1 MEKNHFNLSGSGT
14 YNQASSNVKT
24 FMSNVFSW
32 MFLALIVTSVAAW
45 WFASDLTL
53 LRMLV
58 TEEGKM
64 SILGWVVMLA
74 PLGFVLLMS
83 FAFNRLSYTTLIIL
97 FITYATLVGISMS
110 FILLAYT
117 LSSVFLTFAITAGMF
132 GTMAVVGYT
141 TKTDL
146 TSFGKI
152 MMMGLVGIIIATIVN
167 MFMQSSML
175 NYIIS
180 YVGVAVFT
188 GLTAYDV
195 QKLKMIGEGT
205 TYGDENTKKLS
216 ILGALT
222 LYLDF
227 INLFLMLL
235 RLFGDRRN
243 YL

>member
-1 MEKNHFNLSGSGT
+1 MENNQFNLSGSGNYT
-14 YNQASSNVKT
+14 QAGSNVRT

-64 SILGWVVMLA
+64 SVLGWVVMLA

-97 FITYATLVGISMS
+97 FITYAALVGISMS

-132 GTMAVVGYT
+132 GTMAIVGYT

-175 NYIIS
+175 HYIIS

-243 YL
+243 

>member
-1 MEKNHFNLSGSGT
+1 MENNQFNLSGSNT
-14 YNQASSNVKT
+14 FTQSNSNVKT

-74 PLGFVLLMS
+74 PIGFVLLMS
-83 FAFNRLSYTTLIIL
+83 FAFNKLSYTTLIIL
-97 FITYATLVGISMS
+97 FITYAALVGISMS

-141 TKTDL
+141 TKSDL

-243 YL
+243 

>member
-1 MEKNHFNLSGSGT
+1 MD
-14 YNQASSNVKT
+14 
-24 FMSNVFSW
+24 VFGVNRY
-32 MFLALIVTSVAAW
+32 FGC
-45 WFASDLTL
+45 
-53 LRMLV
+53 RMLV

-64 SILGWVVMLA
+64 SMLGWVVMLA

-83 FAFNRLSYTTLIIL
+83 FAFNRLSYATLIIL
-97 FITYATLVGISMS
+97 FITYAALVGISMS

-175 NYIIS
+175 HYIIS

-205 TYGDENTKKLS
+205 TYGEENTKKLS

-243 YL
+243 

>member
-58 TEEGKM
+58 TEDGKM
-64 SILGWVVMLA
+64 SIFGWVVMLA

-243 YL
+243 

>member
-1 MEKNHFNLSGSGT
+1 MENNHFNLSGSGT

-195 QKLKMIGEGT
+195 QKIKRIGAGVEFGT
-205 TYGDENTKKLS
+205 AEASKLA
-216 ILGALT
+216 LMGALS

-227 INLFLMLL
+227 VNLFMFLL
-235 RLFGDRRN
+235 RVFARRN
-243 YL
+243 

>member
-58 TEEGKM
+58 TEDGKM

-243 YL
+243 

>member
-1 MEKNHFNLSGSGT
+1 MENNQFNLSGSSNYTQTG
-14 YNQASSNVKT
+14 SNVKT
-24 FMSNVFSW
+24 FMANVFSW

-53 LRMLV
+53 IRMLV

-64 SILGWVVMLA
+64 SMLGWVVMLA

-97 FITYATLVGISMS
+97 FITYAALVGISLS
-110 FILLAYT
+110 FILLVYT
-117 LSSVFLTFAITAGMF
+117 LSSIFLTFAITAGMF

-146 TSFGKI
+146 TSFGRI
-152 MMMGLVGIIIATIVN
+152 MMMGLVGILIATLVN
-167 MFMQSSML
+167 MFMQSSTL
-175 NYIIS
+175 HYIIS

-195 QKLKMIGEGT
+195 QKLKLIGEGT
-205 TYGDENTKKLS
+205 TYGDENSKKLS
-216 ILGALT
+216 IMGALT

-243 YL
+243 

>member
-1 MEKNHFNLSGSGT
+1 MENNNLNFVRNNEYTGEGSG
-14 YNQASSNVKT
+14 AKT
-24 FMSNVFSW
+24 FMSSVFSW
-32 MFLALIVTSVAAW
+32 MFLALIVTSVASY
-45 WFASDLTL
+45 WFASDLSL
-53 LRMLV
+53 IRMLV

-64 SILGWVVMLA
+64 SLLGWVVMLA
-74 PLGFVLLMS
+74 PIGFVMLMS

-97 FITYATLVGISMS
+97 FLTYATLVGISLS
-110 FILLAYT
+110 FILLVYT
-117 LSSVFLTFAITAGMF
+117 MSSIFLTFAITAGMF

-146 TSFGKI
+146 TSFGRI
-152 MMMGLVGIIIATIVN
+152 MFMGLVGIIIASVAN
-167 MFMQSSML
+167 WFMHSDALS
-175 NYIIS
+175 YIIS

-195 QKLKMIGEGT
+195 QKLKNIGAGT
-205 TYGDENTKKLS
+205 TYGEEQTKKLS
-216 ILGALT
+216 IMGALT

-243 YL
+243 

>member
-1 MEKNHFNLSGSGT
+1 MDNNQFNLSESRNYAQSG
-14 YNQASSNVKT
+14 SNVRT

-32 MFLALIVTSVAAW
+32 MFLALIITSVAAW
-45 WFASDLTL
+45 WFASDLSL
-53 LRMLV
+53 LQMLV
-58 TEEGKM
+58 TDTGKM

-74 PLGFVLLMS
+74 PIGFVMLMS

-97 FITYATLVGISMS
+97 FITYAALVGISLS
-110 FILLAYT
+110 FILLVYT
-117 LSSVFLTFAITAGMF
+117 LSSIFLTFAITAGMF

-146 TSFGKI
+146 TSFGRI
-152 MMMGLVGIIIATIVN
+152 MMMGLVGILIATLVN
-167 MFMQSSML
+167 IFMQSSTL
-175 NYIIS
+175 HYIIS

-205 TYGDENTKKLS
+205 TYGNEDSKKLS
-216 ILGALT
+216 IMGALT

-243 YL
+243 

>member
-1 MEKNHFNLSGSGT
+1 MENNQFNLSGNSNYAQT
-14 YNQASSNVKT
+14 NSNVKT

-32 MFLALIVTSVAAW
+32 MFLALIVTSVTAW
-45 WFASDLTL
+45 WFATDLSL
-53 LRMLV
+53 LSMLV

-74 PLGFVLLMS
+74 PIGFVLLMS

-97 FITYATLVGISMS
+97 FLTYAALVGVSMS

-152 MMMGLVGIIIATIVN
+152 MMMGLVGILIATIVN

-175 NYIIS
+175 HYIIS

-205 TYGDENTKKLS
+205 TYGEENTKKLS

-235 RLFGDRRN
+235 RLFGGRKN
-243 YL
+243 

>member
-1 MEKNHFNLSGSGT
+1 MENNQFNLSGNRAYT
-14 YNQASSNVKT
+14 QTNSNVKT

-45 WFASDLTL
+45 WFASDLSL
-53 LRMLV
+53 IRMLV

-64 SILGWVVMLA
+64 SVLGWVVMLA

-83 FAFNRLSYTTLIIL
+83 FAFNKLSYPTLVIL
-97 FITYATLVGISMS
+97 FLTYAALVGISMS

-132 GTMAVVGYT
+132 GTMAIVGFT

-175 NYIIS
+175 HYIIS

-195 QKLKMIGEGT
+195 QKLKLIGEGT
-205 TYGDENTKKLS
+205 TYGDEQTKKLS

-243 YL
+243 

>member
-1 MEKNHFNLSGSGT
+1 MENNHFNLSGSST
-14 YNQASSNVKT
+14 YKQTSSNVKT

-64 SILGWVVMLA
+64 SVLGWVVMLA

-227 INLFLMLL
+227 IYLFLMLL

-243 YL
+243 

>member
-1 MEKNHFNLSGSGT
+1 MENNQFNLSGSGT
-14 YNQASSNVKT
+14 YTQSNSNVRS

-97 FITYATLVGISMS
+97 FITYAALVGISMS

-175 NYIIS
+175 HYIIS

-205 TYGDENTKKLS
+205 TYGEENTKKLS

-243 YL
+243 

>member
-1 MEKNHFNLSGSGT
+1 MDNNQINLSGSGSIS
-14 YNQASSNVKT
+14 QSSSNVRS

-45 WFASDLTL
+45 WFASDLEL
-53 LRMLV
+53 IKMLFSE
-58 TEEGKM
+58 TGKM
-64 SILGWVVMLA
+64 TTLGWVVMLA
-74 PLGFVLLMS
+74 PIGFVLLMS
-83 FAFNRLSYTTLIIL
+83 FAFNRLSYPTLVIL
-97 FITYATLVGISMS
+97 FITYAALVGISLS
-110 FILLAYT
+110 FILLVYT
-117 LSSVFLTFAITAGMF
+117 LSSIFLTFAITAGMF
-132 GTMAVVGYT
+132 GTMAIVGYT

-152 MMMGLVGIIIATIVN
+152 MFMGLVGIIIATVVN
-167 MFMQSSML
+167 AFMHSSTL
-175 NYIIS
+175 HYIIS

-205 TYGDENTKKLS
+205 TYGQEDTKKLS
-216 ILGALT
+216 IMGALT

-227 INLFLMLL
+227 INLFLLLL

-243 YL
+243 

>member
-1 MEKNHFNLSGSGT
+1 MENNQFNLSGSGT
-14 YNQASSNVKT
+14 YTQTNSNVKS

-97 FITYATLVGISMS
+97 FITYAALVGISMS

-117 LSSVFLTFAITAGMF
+117 LSSVFMTFAITAGMF

-243 YL
+243 

>member
-1 MEKNHFNLSGSGT
+1 MENNHFNLSGSST
-14 YNQASSNVKT
+14 YKQTSSNVKT

-64 SILGWVVMLA
+64 SVLGWVVMLA

-227 INLFLMLL
+227 INLFLTK
-235 RLFGDRRN
+235 
-243 YL
+243 

>member
-1 MEKNHFNLSGSGT
+1 MENNQFNLSGSGT
-14 YNQASSNVKT
+14 YSQSNSNVRS

-97 FITYATLVGISMS
+97 FITYAALVGISMS

-132 GTMAVVGYT
+132 GAMAFIGAT
-141 TKTDL
+141 TKRDL
-146 TSFGKI
+146 TKMGSI
-152 MMMGLVGIIIATIVN
+152 LMMVLVGVIIASLVN
-167 MFMQSSML
+167 IFLKSSAM
-175 NYIIS
+175 NWIIS
-180 YVGVAVFT
+180 FVSVFVFA
-188 GLTAYDV
+188 GFTAYDM
-195 QKLKMIGEGT
+195 QKLVDMSQAEDGT
-205 TYGDENTKKLS
+205 EWAKKS
-216 ILGALT
+216 SVLGALT

-227 INLFLMLL
+227 INLFLSLL
-235 RLFGDRRN
+235 RILGNRD
-243 YL
+243 

>member
-1 MEKNHFNLSGSGT
+1 MENNQFNLSGNST
-14 YNQASSNVKT
+14 FSQTNSNVKT
-24 FMSNVFSW
+24 FMANVFSW
-32 MFLALIVTSVAAW
+32 MFLALIITSVAAW
-45 WFASDLTL
+45 WFANDLSL
-53 LRMLV
+53 LRLLI

-64 SILGWVVMLA
+64 SMLGWVVMLA
-74 PLGFVLLMS
+74 PIGFVLLMS
-83 FAFNRLSYTTLIIL
+83 FAFNKLSYTTLIIL
-97 FITYATLVGISMS
+97 FITYAALVGISLS
-110 FILLAYT
+110 FVLLAYT

-152 MMMGLVGIIIATIVN
+152 LMMALVGVIIATVVN
-167 MFMQSSML
+167 MFMHSSAL

-195 QKLKMIGEGT
+195 QKLKLIGQGT

-216 ILGALT
+216 IMGALT

-243 YL
+243 

>member
-64 SILGWVVMLA
+64 SIFGWVVMLA

-243 YL
+243 

>member
-1 MEKNHFNLSGSGT
+1 MENNQFNLSG
-14 YNQASSNVKT
+14 NQSYTAASSNVRT

-45 WFASDLTL
+45 WFANDLSL

-74 PLGFVLLMS
+74 PIGFVLLMS

-97 FITYATLVGISMS
+97 FITYAALVGISMS

-117 LSSVFLTFAITAGMF
+117 LSSVFMTFAITAGMF

-146 TSFGKI
+146 TSFGRI
-152 MMMGLVGIIIATIVN
+152 MMMGLIGIIIATLVN
-167 MFMQSSML
+167 MFMHSDTL

-205 TYGDENTKKLS
+205 TYGEENTKKLS

-243 YL
+243 

>member
-1 MEKNHFNLSGSGT
+1 MENNQFNLSGNGT
-14 YNQASSNVKT
+14 YTQSSSNVRS

-64 SILGWVVMLA
+64 SILGWVVILA

-97 FITYATLVGISMS
+97 FITYAALVGISMS

-167 MFMQSSML
+167 MFMQSTML
-175 NYIIS
+175 HYIIS

-205 TYGDENTKKLS
+205 TYGEENTKKLS

-243 YL
+243 

>member
-1 MEKNHFNLSGSGT
+1 
-14 YNQASSNVKT
+14 
-24 FMSNVFSW
+24 
-32 MFLALIVTSVAAW
+32 
-45 WFASDLTL
+45 
-53 LRMLV
+53 
-58 TEEGKM
+58 
-64 SILGWVVMLA
+64 MLA

-97 FITYATLVGISMS
+97 FITYAALVGISMS

-175 NYIIS
+175 HYIIS

-195 QKLKMIGEGT
+195 QKLQQIGFNVNVQ
-205 TYGDENTKKLS
+205 DENVQNMQFWVL
-216 ILGALT
+216 
-222 LYLDF
+222 
-227 INLFLMLL
+227 
-235 RLFGDRRN
+235 
-243 YL
+243 

>member
-1 MEKNHFNLSGSGT
+1 MENNQFNLSGSGT
-14 YNQASSNVKT
+14 YTQSNSNVRS

-97 FITYATLVGISMS
+97 FITYAALVGISMS

-195 QKLKMIGEGT
+195 QKLKMIGQGT

-243 YL
+243 

>member
-1 MEKNHFNLSGSGT
+1 MENNHFNLSGSST
-14 YNQASSNVKT
+14 YNQTSSNVKT

-64 SILGWVVMLA
+64 SVLGWVVMLA

-243 YL
+243 

>member
-1 MEKNHFNLSGSGT
+1 MENNQFNLSGSGSYT
-14 YNQASSNVKT
+14 QANSNVKT

-45 WFASDLTL
+45 WFASDLSL
-53 LRMLV
+53 IRMLV

-83 FAFNRLSYTTLIIL
+83 FAFNRLSYPTLIIL
-97 FITYATLVGISMS
+97 FITYAALVGVSMS

-152 MMMGLVGIIIATIVN
+152 MIMGLVGIIIATIVN

-175 NYIIS
+175 HYIIS

-205 TYGDENTKKLS
+205 TYGDENANKLS

-243 YL
+243 